1 MKKTC
6 LRGIDNVIGLY
17 FPIYHGDIERDNR
30 VERWDVAR
38 YEVFFFFRQAERPLP
53 QIDADA
59 IRDTH
64 NAHERGVNMLVT

>member
-1 MKKTC
+1 MEILSEIT
-6 LRGIDNVIGLY
+6 GLSV
-17 FPIYHGDIERDNR
+17 GMSQGTKC
-30 VERWDVAR
+30 
-38 YEVFFFFRQAERPLP
+38 FFFFRQAERPLP